1 MLDDKNTMLGEIFD
15 CLGESLDIP
24 PSKYQQGVDRYSAV
38 GRHLE
43 SGTYSGSM
51 GVPAIYPQGSFRLG
65 TVTRPYREGKDADY
79 DIDLVCD
86 IRSPKSL
93 LTPDQVKHEV
103 GNRLKEHGT
112 YSKLLDAEGRRCWTL
127 EYAEEDG
134 VGFHLDV
141 LPGLPEDRGLRSV
154 IETVEASQH
163 LVECS
168 IAITDKR
175 KDGTYAWD
183 PSNPLGYGLWFDGK
197 NQYMFNQ
204 VAALQKRMIADATTV
219 YASVDKV
226 PDQLVRTP
234 LQRLIQL
241 LKRHRDVR
249 FDRRQNSKERP
260 ISIIITTLAAEVYR
274 NEANSWLAL
283 ENFVTAIE
291 NYAITRAIR
300 KRDGKWYI
308 PNPTNL
314 AENFADRWNDVGGGR
329 ASAFFE
335 WVGFLREDLLALRS
349 LSTIQEINK
358 QLQPAFGASQVL
370 AAVARFGESLQTTSS
385 TGNLRMLGSSGLLGT
400 SGGTPVRK
408 HNFYAD

>member
-1 MLDDKNTMLGEIFD
+1 MLDDKNTMLGKIFD

-43 SGTYSGSM
+43 GGEYSDSM
-51 GVPAIYPQGSFRLG
+51 DVPAIYPQGSFRLG
-65 TVTRPYREGKDADY
+65 TVTRPYREGNDADY

-93 LTPDQVKHEV
+93 LTPDQVKREV
-103 GNRLKEHGT
+103 GNRIKEHGT

-141 LPGLPEDRGLRSV
+141 LPALPENRDIRSV
-154 IETVEASQH
+154 LETAESSQH
-163 LVECS
+163 LVEHS

-175 KDGTYAWD
+175 KDGSYAWD
-183 PSNPLGYGLWFDGK
+183 PSNPLGYGIWFDGK

-204 VAALQKRMIADATTV
+204 VAALQKRMVADATTV

-274 NEANSWLAL
+274 NEANPWLAL
-283 ENFVTAIE
+283 ENFVIAIE
-291 NYAITRAIR
+291 NYATTQAIR
-300 KRDGKWYI
+300 KRNGRWYI

-314 AENFADRWNDVGGGR
+314 AENFADRWNDGGSGR
-329 ASAFFE
+329 AGAFFE
-335 WVGFLREDLLALRS
+335 WVSFLREDLLELRS

-358 QLQPAFGASQVL
+358 QLQSTFGASQVL
-370 AAVARFGESLQTTSS
+370 AAFARFGESLQTTSS
-385 TGNLRMLGSSGLLGT
+385 AGNLRMLGSSGVLGT

>member
-1 MLDDKNTMLGEIFD
+1 MLDDKNTMLGKIFD

-24 PSKYQQGVDRYSAV
+24 PSKYQQAVDRYTAV
-38 GRHLE
+38 GKHLE
-43 SGTYSGSM
+43 GGEYSESM
-51 GVPAIYPQGSFRLG
+51 GVPAIYTQGSFRLG

-86 IRSPKSL
+86 IRSPKNC
-93 LTPDQVKHEV
+93 LTPEQVKQEV
-103 GNRLKEHGT
+103 GKRLDSHGT
-112 YSKLLDAEGRRCWTL
+112 YSKLLDQEGRRCWTL

-141 LPGLPEDRGLRSV
+141 LPALPESRDVRSLL
-154 IETVEASQH
+154 ETAEASQH
-163 LVECS
+163 LVEHS

-183 PSNPLGYGLWFDGK
+183 PSNPLGYGLWFDVK

-204 VAALQKRMIADATTV
+204 VATLQKRLIAEATTV
-219 YASVDKV
+219 YASVDQV

-249 FDRRQNSKERP
+249 FDGRPNSKERP

-274 NEANSWLAL
+274 NEANPWLAL
-283 ENFVTAIE
+283 ENFVIAIE
-291 NYAITRAIR
+291 NYATTRVIH
-300 KRDGKWYI
+300 KRAGEWYI

-314 AENFADRWNDVGGGR
+314 AENFADRWNDAESGR
-329 ASAFFE
+329 AHAFFE
-335 WVGFLREDLLALRS
+335 WVGFLREDLLGMLS
-349 LSTIQEINK
+349 LSNIQEINE
-358 QLQPAFGASQVL
+358 QLQPVFGVAQVKAAFAQ
-370 AAVARFGESLQTTSS
+370 FGESLQTTSS
-385 TGNLRMLGSSGLLGT
+385 TGNLSMLGASGLLGT
-400 SGGTPVRK
+400 GGGTPVRK